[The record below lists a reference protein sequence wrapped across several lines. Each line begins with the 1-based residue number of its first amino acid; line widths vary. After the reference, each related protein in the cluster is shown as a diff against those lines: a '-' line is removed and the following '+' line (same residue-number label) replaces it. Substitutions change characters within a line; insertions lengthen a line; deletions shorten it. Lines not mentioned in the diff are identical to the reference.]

1 MAILWVE
8 NGQNYVST
16 NLPSYAWPMK
26 VKKKLS
32 KAIQIYL
39 VILLEH
45 SLIRNDLT
53 ISGHRRGTSGSWQD
67 EPLYRRELALR
78 TRRMRIWITDS
89 QRQRSFVSP
98 FNSCKYDVWGVRWC
112 PSWNVSSAGP
122 PSLQCAVSCKWHDEL
137 LDYTSWFLTLCC
149 FIRGV
154 LIDNPFILAAKLS
167 VLGPGRDLSLSGLSL
182 CGSCGPSVTER
193 GHFIYL
199 ASAPDITATSLSL
212 SHCT

>member
-1 MAILWVE
+1 MTILRLKMDKIMC
-8 NGQNYVST
+8 QPAC
-16 NLPSYAWPMK
+16 LLMSYAWPMK

-98 FNSCKYDVWGVRWC
+98 LNSCKYDVWGVRWC

-122 PSLQCAVSCKWHDEL
+122 PSLQCAVSCKWHEES
-137 LDYTSWFLTLCC
+137 LDYTSIFLTLCC

-182 CGSCGPSVTER
+182 CGSCGPPVTER
-193 GHFIYL
+193 EHYM